1 LKDFDA
7 IVIGSGAGGLAAAV
21 SLGRLGQKVLVLEQ
35 HYLPGGWCHSFNL
48 GGYRFSPGVHYVGEL
63 GPDGVTRKLYEGLGI
78 ANDLVFLELNPDGY
92 DQVRVGD
99 ERFAIP
105 AGRQRYADRLKERF
119 PKEARGIDGYLD
131 TCMAIYREL
140 AEGTKVRSAKDWL
153 SMPWR
158 LRNTLRYGF
167 QGLDRFLDGFTQD
180 PLLRAILS
188 IQVGDHGVP
197 PKDAPV
203 AMHASVVGHYME
215 GGWYPMGGARSL
227 PKAFIRQIRKHG
239 GEIRMRAEVK
249 RILFEGSGRSQRA
262 IGVEMADG
270 TQIRA
275 NTIIS
280 NADPAVTYGKLVDK
294 DRLPPRLARRL
305 ARDTWSRTALS
316 LFFAAEFDPTE
327 HGLDSG
333 NLWYAETPDIDGL
346 YRLSPDDVARRDVLP
361 GSFLTVTTMKDR
373 TKAYGKVHT
382 MESFAI
388 LGWEPFQRFAGTKY
402 GERGE
407 DYERMK
413 RTMTDKMLAT
423 VDHLVPGLRDKVV
436 FAELG
441 TPVTNVHYCASTK
454 GNLYGI
460 DKTRWQMGPFAYPVK
475 SPFEGLYLCGAST
488 LSHGVLGATVSGVA
502 AACAATGAS
511 RRDVLTGKGDL
522 LTLPADHPETW
533 PEKWRAK
540 ALAAAAAPPE
550 EDEVAA

>member
-48 GGYRFSPGVHYVGEL
+48 GGYRFSPGVHYVGEM
-63 GPDGVTRKLYEGLGI
+63 GPGGVTRKLYEGLGVGS
-78 ANDLVFLELNPDGY
+78 DLAFLELNPDGY
-92 DQVRVGD
+92 DQVRIGD
-99 ERFAIP
+99 ERFDIP

-131 TCMAIYREL
+131 TCLAIYQEL
-140 AEGTKVRSAKDWL
+140 AEGTKVRSTKDWL
-153 SMPWR
+153 TMPWR

-167 QGLDRFLDGFTQD
+167 QGLDSFLDRFTQD

-227 PKAFIRQIRKHG
+227 PKAFIRQLRKHG

-275 NTIIS
+275 NTVIS
-280 NADPAVTYGKLVDK
+280 NADPAVTYGKLVDPE
-294 DRLPPRLARRL
+294 RLPPRLARRL
-305 ARDTWSRTALS
+305 KRDTWSRTALS

-333 NLWYAETPDIDGL
+333 NLWYAETPDVDGL
-346 YRLSPDDVARRDVLP
+346 YRMGADEVARRDVLP

-388 LGWEPFQRFAGTKY
+388 LGWDAFQRWEATKY
-402 GERGE
+402 GSRPEE
-407 DYERMK
+407 YERIK
-413 RTMTDKMLAT
+413 RSLTDKMLAT
-423 VDHLVPGLRDKVV
+423 VNHLVPGLRDKVV

-441 TPVTNVHYCASTK
+441 TPVTNVHYVASTK

-460 DKTRWQMGPFAYPVK
+460 DKTRWQMGPFAYPVA
-475 SPFEGLYLCGAST
+475 SPFQGLFLCGAST

-502 AACAATGAS
+502 AACAATGTS

-522 LTLPADHPETW
+522 VTLPADHPETW
-533 PEKWRAK
+533 PAKWRAK
-540 ALAAAAAPPE
+540 ALAAATAPPE